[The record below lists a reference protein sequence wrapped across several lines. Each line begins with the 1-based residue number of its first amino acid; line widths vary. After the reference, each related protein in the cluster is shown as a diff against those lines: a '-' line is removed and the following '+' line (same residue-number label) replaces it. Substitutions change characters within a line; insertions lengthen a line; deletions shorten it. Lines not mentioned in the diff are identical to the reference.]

1 MFIKEY
7 IQKTI
12 DAKQKLLASE
22 VVIEAV
28 RKVSAIIVN
37 AYRKGNKVIFAG
49 NGGSAADAQHLAT
62 ELVSKFYFERQALN
76 AIALNTNTSLI
87 TAIGND
93 FSFEQ
98 IYSRQIEAN
107 GIKGDIFI
115 AISTSGNSKNIIW
128 AIEQARKQDI
138 ITVGITGEKNCKM
151 DDLCD
156 FMIKVPSD
164 ETPIIQEL
172 HIMIGHIICAIVEG
186 NLIKK

>member
-7 IQKTI
+7 IQKSI
-12 DAKQKLLASE
+12 DTKQKLLGSE
-22 VVIEAV
+22 EVIEV
-28 RKVSAIIVN
+28 IRKVSAIIVN

-49 NGGSAADAQHLAT
+49 NGGSAADAQHLAA
-62 ELVSKFYFERQALN
+62 ELVSKFYFEREAFN
-76 AIALNTNTSLI
+76 AIALNTNTSVV

-93 FSFEQ
+93 MSFEQ

-107 GIKGDIFI
+107 GVKGDVFI

-128 AIEQARKQDI
+128 AIEQAKKQDI
-138 ITVGITGEKNCKM
+138 TTIGLTGENHSKM

-156 FMIKVPSD
+156 LIIKVPSD
-164 ETPIIQEL
+164 ETPIIQES
-172 HIMIGHIICAIVEG
+172 HIMIGHIICAVVEG

>member
-7 IQKTI
+7 IEKSIET
-12 DAKQKLLASE
+12 KQKILNSE
-22 VVIEAV
+22 ILIDDI

-37 AYRKGNKVIFAG
+37 AYRKGNKVLFAG
-49 NGGSAADAQHLAT
+49 NGGSAADAQHLAC
-62 ELVSKFYFERQALN
+62 ELVSKFYFERLALN
-76 AIALNTNTSLI
+76 AIALNTNTSVI

-93 FSFEQ
+93 SSFEQ

-107 GIKGDIFI
+107 GVKGDIFI

-128 AIEQARKQDI
+128 AIEQAKKQGI
-138 ITVGITGEKNCKM
+138 ITVGLTGETACKM

-156 FMIKVPSD
+156 LIIKVPSD
-164 ETPIIQEL
+164 ETPIIQES
-172 HIMIGHIICAIVEG
+172 HIMIGHILCAVVEG